1 MLAYSLNKNLDGQK
15 ILQDM
20 QSLVSKYNTK
30 DNNFVLVIQVKE
42 VVVDNNSF
50 IPKIEYKPEETL

>member
-20 QSLVSKYNTK
+20 QNLISKYNTK